1 MFNTGNCSVPLVA
14 PINGGNNDGFGGD
27 GGWAWWIIILLKFK
41 DISGELPEHRD
52 FIYNKA
58 IPAFE
63 SWGYKVTVLKPEKN
77 YMDCFHHKTIRG
89 KSVGI
94 RELCEENNIS
104 LPEEY
109 YLPTPP
115 EVDNNY
121 MATLKQK
128 KRVKRLKQQG
138 IQFSRKK
145 LAYDLAQQSL
155 F

>member
-1 MFNTGNCSVPLVA
+1 MKKTEDQIVDACAKNILREIAVWKN
-14 PINGGNNDGFGGD
+14 IQENGCNMN
-27 GGWAWWIIILLKFK
+27 LTRNHVL
-41 DISGELPEHRD
+41 S
-52 FIYNKA
+52 
-58 IPAFE
+58 
-63 SWGYKVTVLKPEKN
+63 YKQQ
-77 YMDCFHHKTIRG
+77 
-89 KSVGI
+89 I

-128 KRVKRLKQQG
+128 KRVKRLKQQR

>member
-1 MFNTGNCSVPLVA
+1 MKKTTEQTIDDCISHLIKEIAIWKHIQEYGC
-14 PINGGNNDGFGGD
+14 NDPFWPD
-27 GGWAWWIIILLKFK
+27 GCNMNLTRNHVL
-41 DISGELPEHRD
+41 S
-52 FIYNKA
+52 
-58 IPAFE
+58 
-63 SWGYKVTVLKPEKN
+63 YKQQ
-77 YMDCFHHKTIRG
+77 
-89 KSVGI
+89 I

>member
-1 MFNTGNCSVPLVA
+1 M
-14 PINGGNNDGFGGD
+14 
-27 GGWAWWIIILLKFK
+27 K
-41 DISGELPEHRD
+41 
-52 FIYNKA
+52 
-58 IPAFE
+58 
-63 SWGYKVTVLKPEKN
+63 
-77 YMDCFHHKTIRG
+77 KTIEETIDDCISRLIKEIAIWKHLQEYG
-89 KSVGI
+89 CNDPFWTDGCNMNLTRNHVLSYKQQI